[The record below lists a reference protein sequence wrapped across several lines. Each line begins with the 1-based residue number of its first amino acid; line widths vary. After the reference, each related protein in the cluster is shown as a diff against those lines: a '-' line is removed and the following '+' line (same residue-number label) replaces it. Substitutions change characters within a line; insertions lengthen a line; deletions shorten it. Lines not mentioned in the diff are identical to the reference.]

1 MIKLGIWLIGDS
13 VIGGFGDLVIWGA
26 KARFPFFL
34 RRRPEYQALAPQI
47 TKSPVNR
54 IPN

>member
-1 MIKLGIWLIGDS
+1 MIKLGIWLT
-13 VIGGFGDLVIWGA
+13 GDLAIWGA

-34 RRRPEYQALAPQI
+34 RRRPEYQALALQI
-47 TKSPVNR
+47 TKSPVNQ